1 MVTVS
6 VNVRHVSKARETS
19 VKITALVKV
28 FLTAM
33 IVLLVQRLGR
43 HWRLAP
49 QVPAKPR
56 RLGRLGA
63 RAAYQAGYYSQGA
76 GAEGA
81 GGGERWSRPSRGLM

>member
-1 MVTVS
+1 
-6 VNVRHVSKARETS
+6 
-19 VKITALVKV
+19 
-28 FLTAM
+28 M

-63 RAAYQAGYYSQGA
+63 RAAYQAGYYIGSLLLALRPCSLGLPPREL
-76 GAEGA
+76 GAEHLLGLLLPGQVGA
-81 GGGERWSRPSRGLM
+81 EVVETHQVTPRRFSQVQP